1 MFGLTN
7 NLSETITR
15 VVKYVLVFCV
25 IYLLLRVVPKTPLCS
40 RDNFIISLIITAVY
54 VLYDMYI
61 CNKK

>member
-1 MFGLTN
+1 MFGFSN

-25 IYLLLRVVPKTPLCS
+25 IYLLLRVVSKTPLCS

-54 VLYDMYI
+54 L
-61 CNKK
+61 